1 MGFPQSC
8 TGTERAGAEP
18 HGHGAVPLSCVC
30 PTSWCPSYCPVFIL
44 LLSACPIVWCPSYCP
59 VSVPLPG
66 VHPTA
71 QCLCHCPWFILLP
84 GVHPTAQCPSHCPRF
99 ILLPGVCP
107 RARCLSHSPV
117 STPLPGVR
125 PRARCLSLCPVSVP
139 PRSWTVSAATGLRSS
154 SRCPVPPAPEREQS
168 QAAGRAPPA
177 AAGNL
182 QLIFHPASRSP
193 TRVTP
198 NACHTRWRHG
208 LTAPARPHSLSRGS
222 CSRLLP
228 RWLNKLSG
236 AQPAPRSSR
245 LKRDANPAV
254 HTRCQ

>member
-84 GVHPTAQCPSHCPRF
+84 GVHPTAQCPSHCPGF

-107 RARCLSHSPV
+107 RARCPPH
-117 STPLPGVR
+117 
-125 PRARCLSLCPVSVP
+125 CPVSVP
-139 PRSWTVSAATGLRSS
+139 VPGVCPCARCPSRPARGRCLRPLGSAA
-154 SRCPVPPAPEREQS
+154 A
-168 QAAGRAPPA
+168 PA
-177 AAGNL
+177 A
-182 QLIFHPASRSP
+182 
-193 TRVTP
+193 
-198 NACHTRWRHG
+198 
-208 LTAPARPHSLSRGS
+208 LS
-222 CSRLLP
+222 LLP
-228 RWLNKLSG
+228 RRGNRARLQAELLQL
-236 AQPAPRSSR
+236 QPGTRSSYFTP
-245 LKRDANPAV
+245 PAGLPLG
-254 HTRCQ
+254 